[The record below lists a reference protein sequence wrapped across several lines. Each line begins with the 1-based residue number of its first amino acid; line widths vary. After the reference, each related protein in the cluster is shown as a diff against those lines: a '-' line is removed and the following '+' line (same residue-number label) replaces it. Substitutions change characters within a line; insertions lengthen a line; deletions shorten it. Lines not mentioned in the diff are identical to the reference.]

1 LLLYRQVGDFINLR
15 GLGVHG
21 LSELDAELFP
31 DALELS
37 EVLVVLALVLDLC
50 LDACKGMARQYV
62 VRVGE
67 EWDDAPSKILT
78 AVGKSLT
85 LRAALRAATM
95 TEGAGTK
102 S

>member
-1 LLLYRQVGDFINLR
+1 MINLR

-21 LSELDAELFP
+21 LSELDAKLFP
-31 DALELS
+31 DALELG

-50 LDACKGMARQYV
+50 LDAWKERVCQHV
-62 VRVGE
+62 VGVGE
-67 EWDDAPSKILT
+67 VWDDAPSKILT

>member
-37 EVLVVLALVLDLC
+37 EVLVVLALVLNLG
-50 LDACKGMARQYV
+50 LDAWKRMVCQQV
-62 VRVGE
+62 VGVGGE
-67 EWDDAPSKILT
+67 
-78 AVGKSLT
+78 
-85 LRAALRAATM
+85 
-95 TEGAGTK
+95 
-102 S
+102 

>member
-50 LDACKGMARQYV
+50 LDACKGWYVSMSFVLARS
-62 VRVGE
+62 G
-67 EWDDAPSKILT
+67 
-78 AVGKSLT
+78 
-85 LRAALRAATM
+85 M
-95 TEGAGTK
+95 THPRRF
-102 S
+102 

>member
-1 LLLYRQVGDFINLR
+1 LINLR

-31 DALELS
+31 DALELGK
-37 EVLVVLALVLDLC
+37 VLVVLALVLDLC
-50 LDACKGMARQYV
+50 LDAWKERVCQHV
-62 VRVGE
+62 VGIGE
-67 EWDDAPSKILT
+67 VWDDAPSKILT